1 MSSESMDVGANGAL
15 EIISSHLPA
24 LEMSIWWGPGGN
36 GGGLTVIHNQMA
48 QSL

>member
-1 MSSESMDVGANGAL
+1 MSSEPMDVGANGAL

-36 GGGLTVIHNQMA
+36 GGGLTGTRNQMT
-48 QSL
+48 QYL